1 MDANAKDSAGSGADA
16 AAQVGLR
23 WGVLMVQA
31 QAGEAPSYR
40 RLLMEVTPYL
50 RAIARRYHRDPRDV
64 EDSVQD
70 VLLTLH
76 TVRHTY
82 DPARPFKPWLVTI
95 ARRRIADRLRTQW
108 RTCARESQINE
119 SLYETFADQQ
129 ANPSEELPEEG
140 LLRSAIAQLPA
151 AQRQALTLLKLSLI
165 HISCVA
171 SHALRTCI
179 SPGRPPASKLVR
191 QPSIL
196 APAGR
201 HLKAQV
207 PWTARQSRAPH
218 DRCGSALRS
227 CDFSTIFRSGP
238 GCCWASRW
246 WCP

>member
-151 AQRQALTLLKLSLI
+151 AQRQALTLLKMEEMSLQEAAQA
-165 HISCVA
+165 SGQSVSSLKVA
-171 SHALRTCI
+171 THRAIKSLR
-179 SPGRPPASKLVR
+179 RL
-191 QPSIL
+191 L
-196 APAGR
+196 AVNPD
-201 HLKAQV
+201 K
-207 PWTARQSRAPH
+207 P
-218 DRCGSALRS
+218 
-227 CDFSTIFRSGP
+227 
-238 GCCWASRW
+238 
-246 WCP
+246 

>member
-1 MDANAKDSAGSGADA
+1 
-16 AAQVGLR
+16 VGLR

-151 AQRQALTLLKLSLI
+151 AQRQALTLLKMEEMSLQEAAQA
-165 HISCVA
+165 SGQSVSSLKVA
-171 SHALRTCI
+171 THRAIKSLR
-179 SPGRPPASKLVR
+179 RL
-191 QPSIL
+191 L
-196 APAGR
+196 AVNPD
-201 HLKAQV
+201 K
-207 PWTARQSRAPH
+207 P
-218 DRCGSALRS
+218 
-227 CDFSTIFRSGP
+227 
-238 GCCWASRW
+238 
-246 WCP
+246 